1 MPSAILLM
9 LLVKLKQVLFHSLNR
24 NIHIR
29 SDVLLRACPKNDRF
43 AKKISLGSTAILL
56 LLFLWNNIDVS
67 ALIALRALE
76 TAHARCKSS
85 SKLGFC
91 SLTRSF
97 HLSVFSFQ
105 FSPYLIGM
113 SYIRLYV
120 PPKQVLWF
128 VPYPGMYHI
137 LEFSACFSVILN
149 L

>member
-1 MPSAILLM
+1 M
-9 LLVKLKQVLFHSLNR
+9 LIQWTLSFFGQALNNTSEQSEVSLFSVAL
-24 NIHIR
+24 R
-29 SDVLLRACPKNDRF
+29 SFTSVQDDRF

-67 ALIALRALE
+67 TLTALRALE

-97 HLSVFSFQ
+97 HLSVFRF
-105 FSPYLIGM
+105 FIGI

-128 VPYPGMYHI
+128 IPYPGTYHI
-137 LEFSACFSVILN
+137 LELRACFSVILT